1 MPRREPLPPRSKLLK
16 EAVGDATTY
25 QAPLIA
31 VVALVAV
38 MTVVTHWPAL
48 SAQAVM
54 SDDDMYVHMNPLVRN
69 PSPAAAWQFLTEVL
83 TPSTVGGYYQPLA
96 MISLMVDYS
105 LGGRP
110 DDYRVFHATSL
121 VLHAACAGL
130 VVLLMFSL
138 FGDAW
143 AAGAVGLLF
152 GLHPGAVES
161 VAWVSDRKTVL
172 ASFFALGSLICYVKY
187 AHAAAEVHSKGRTRW
202 YIGCLFLFLLAL
214 MSKPTVTMLPLALC
228 LLDVWPLGRI
238 GRRAIVEKIPL
249 LAMSVVFG
257 VITIISQ
264 GRTADVV
271 NPVSYPWW
279 ATPLVLCHNIVFYLW
294 KIVWPVGLSAYYPWP
309 EPFNLSQ
316 GMVKVG
322 LVVTVGL
329 VGVLLVSL
337 RWTRA
342 WMTGFLF
349 FLIVIFPA
357 MGLIGFTSS
366 IAADRFS
373 YLPKVGLLLPL
384 AWLLKNTKL
393 RDTAMTKLMALLVTV
408 GCIMELRLTRD
419 YLRHWTDTERM
430 MHYMVDR
437 EPTSAFLLSGLGNVL
452 SGAGQFDEAAGFYR
466 RALEQDD
473 DPAAHAGLA
482 TQLAA
487 AGKLQEAEQH
497 LLAAVRLH
505 PKLVGAVENLAI
517 VQDRLGKTPDAIEHF
532 EAALLL
538 KPHSVNALFNYGMLH
553 FRRGHMDDARAK
565 FLAALAVDPAHAM
578 THYQLGCLLV
588 SQGRSSE
595 GLDEWRRAIR
605 QVHPQLDTMNNL
617 AWILATADDD
627 SLRNGSEAVAVA
639 EQGCALTNRQDPAL
653 LDTLAAAYAEAKR
666 FNDAV
671 VTAEQ
676 SVARWRVMSAVDSE
690 KEVARR
696 LEGYRAGRPHRES
709 INREAY
715 LAR

>member
-1 MPRREPLPPRSKLLK
+1 MPRREPLPPRSKLFK
-16 EAVGDATTY
+16 EAVGDSPTHRT
-25 QAPLIA
+25 PLIVT
-31 VVALVAV
+31 VVLVAV
-38 MTVVTHWPAL
+38 MTALAHRPAL

-69 PSPAAAWQFLTEVL
+69 PSPAAAWRFLSEVL
-83 TPSTVGGYYQPLA
+83 RPSTVGGYYQPLA

-121 VLHAACAGL
+121 GLHAACAGL

-187 AHAAAEVHSKGRTRW
+187 ARAAAVVHSKGRTRW
-202 YIGCLFLFLLAL
+202 YVGCVFLFLLAL
-214 MSKPTVTMLPLALC
+214 MSKPTVTMLPLGLC
-228 LLDVWPLGRI
+228 LLDVWPLGRV
-238 GRRAIVEKIPL
+238 GRRTIVEKIPL
-249 LAMSVVFG
+249 LAMSVIFG
-257 VITIISQ
+257 VITIVSQ

-279 ATPLVLCHNIVFYLW
+279 ATPLVLCHNVMFYLW
-294 KIVWPVGLSAYYPWP
+294 KIICPVGLSAYYPWP

-316 GMVKVG
+316 MMVKVG
-322 LVVTVGL
+322 LMGTLGL

-384 AWLLKNTKL
+384 AWLLKDTKL
-393 RDTAMTKLMALLVTV
+393 RGTAMTKLMALLVTV
-408 GCIMELRLTRD
+408 AFIMEFRLTRD

-430 MHYMVDR
+430 MRYMVER

-452 SGAGQFDEAAGFYR
+452 CGAGKFDEAAGFYR

-473 DPAAHAGLA
+473 DPLAHAGLA

-497 LLAAVRLH
+497 LLTAVRLH

-517 VQDRLGKTPDAIEHF
+517 VQDRLGKTSESAEHF
-532 EAALLL
+532 KAALLL
-538 KPHSVNALFNYGMLH
+538 KPNSVNALVHYGMFH
-553 FRRGHMDDARAK
+553 FRRGQLEEARAR
-565 FLAALAVDPAHAM
+565 FEAGLSIDPSHAL
-578 THYQLGCLLV
+578 TRYQLGCLFV
-588 SQGRSSE
+588 YQGHTRQ
-595 GLDEWRRAIR
+595 GLDEWRLVVQNDKSRLDAI
-605 QVHPQLDTMNNL
+605 NSL
-617 AWILATADDD
+617 AWILATAEDA
-627 SLRNGSEAVAVA
+627 SLRNGVEAIRIA
-639 EQGCALTNRQDPAL
+639 EPACARTNRQDASL
-653 LDTLAAAYAEAKR
+653 LDTLAAAYAEAGHYKE
-666 FNDAV
+666 AEEV
-671 VTAEQ
+671 AELSVT
-676 SVARWRVMSAVDSE
+676 RWQALSDSTSA

-696 LEGYRAGRPHRES
+696 LDGYRAGRPHREP
-709 INREAY
+709 INREVY
-715 LAR
+715 KAR